1 MNVVNGDQLSRRN
14 INEVIKMRILRKHEV
29 LHRVGLSGMEIW
41 RREKA
46 GRFPRRVKLGP
57 SSVGWVEAEIDAFL
71 EELVAV
77 RDAGEEAQS

>member
-1 MNVVNGDQLSRRN
+1 
-14 INEVIKMRILRKHEV
+14 MRILRKHEV

-46 GRFPRRVKLGP
+46 GEFPQRVKLGP
-57 SSVGWVEAEIDAFL
+57 NSVGWVETEIDGFL
-71 EELVAV
+71 EQLVAA

>member
-1 MNVVNGDQLSRRN
+1 
-14 INEVIKMRILRKHEV
+14 MRIIRRYEV
-29 LHRVGLSGMEIW
+29 VHRVGLSAMEIW

-57 SSVGWVEAEIDAFL
+57 NSVGWVEAEIDAYL

-77 RDAGEEAQS
+77 RDAEAGSE